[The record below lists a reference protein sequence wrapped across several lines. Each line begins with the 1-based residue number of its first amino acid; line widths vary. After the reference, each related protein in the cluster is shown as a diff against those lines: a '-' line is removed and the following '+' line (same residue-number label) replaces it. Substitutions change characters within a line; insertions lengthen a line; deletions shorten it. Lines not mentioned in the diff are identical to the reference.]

1 MAADIIGI
9 GVSLPEKILT
19 NADLEKMVDT
29 SDEWIVARTGIRERR
44 IIDDDAAVS
53 DLAAAAGLA
62 AIEDAGITGDEIDLV
77 LVATGSPEMI
87 WPSTACLAQGKM
99 GLPRCAAFDLQAA
112 CTGFVYGLA
121 VADSLISS
129 GLFKTV
135 LLIGAEAMSRVVDWS
150 DRKTCILF
158 GDGAGA
164 VVLREAR
171 PGYGVLA
178 SYLDADGSGAD
189 LLKIPGGGSGGGC
202 GPEGPGEARQKIEM
216 SGTEIFRFAV
226 KILPECVESALRKA
240 GLTVE
245 DVDYFLPHQANQ
257 RIIAAALERLGL
269 PKERTIGN
277 IAKYGNTSTA
287 SIPLALDEIFRAKL
301 LKQGDIIVTAAFG
314 AGLTWGANV
323 IKWNGTS
330 GGMDA

>member
-1 MAADIIGI
+1 MAADIVGI
-9 GVSLPEKILT
+9 GVSVPEKVLT

-29 SDEWIVARTGIRERR
+29 NDEWIVTRTGIRERR
-44 IIDDDAAVS
+44 IIADEDTVS

-62 AIEDAGITGDEIDLV
+62 AIEDAGIGRDEIDLV

-87 WPSTACLAQGKM
+87 WPSTACQAQGKM

-112 CTGFVYGLA
+112 CTGFVYGLG
-121 VADSLISS
+121 VADSLITT

-135 LLIGAEAMSRVVDWS
+135 LLIGAEAMSRYIDWS
-150 DRKTCILF
+150 DRNTCILF

-178 SYLDADGSGAD
+178 SYLDADGGGAD
-189 LLKIPGGGSGGGC
+189 LLKIPVGG
-202 GPEGPGEARQKIEM
+202 ARQAIKM
-216 SGTEIFRFAV
+216 SGNEIFRFAV
-226 KILPECVESALRKA
+226 KMLPRCVETALKKA
-240 GLTVE
+240 GLGIE
-245 DVDYFLPHQANQ
+245 DVDHFIPHQANQ
-257 RIIAAALERLGL
+257 RIIEAALDRLGL
-269 PKERTIGN
+269 PKERAVSN

-287 SIPLALDEIFRAKL
+287 SIPLALDEIYKAKK

-323 IKWNGTS
+323 IKWDGTS
-330 GGMDA
+330 GGIDD